1 MKNGH
6 FKNVQNRF
14 ARFQKSKIYPTFFY
28 IKELKCPYISMKKPA
43 KKPAKKHMRALFTD
57 KWNSFWHFW
66 FGVLSRWVRIIIP
79 NFIIYELIDFR
90 DVNLWIDLSEFFM
103 GLVLIW
109 VLVTTYESIYNKIEI

>member
-1 MKNGH
+1 MPFLENGH

-43 KKPAKKHMRALFTD
+43 KKHMRALFTD
-57 KWNSFWHFW
+57 KW
-66 FGVLSRWVRIIIP
+66 FGVLSRWARIIIP
-79 NFIIYELIDFR
+79 NFIIYQLIDFR